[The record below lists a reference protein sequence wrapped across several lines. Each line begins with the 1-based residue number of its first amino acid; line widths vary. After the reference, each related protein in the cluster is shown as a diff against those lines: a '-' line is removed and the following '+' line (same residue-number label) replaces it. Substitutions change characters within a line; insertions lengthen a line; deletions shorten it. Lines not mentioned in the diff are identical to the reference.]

1 MLLDARE
8 EYPQGLNAAI
18 RTAARPGGSVRRVR
32 PALFG
37 RGAGRG
43 PGGHHGHAGQRA
55 GRVSVRGQ
63 AVCARQRAGRRGRHH
78 GRRTH
83 CGGRHGGRRRG
94 LCHARRRN
102 LCARQRGLP
111 RGRAYE
117 GLRHKAAGAGNW
129 RAGGQFSGRIS
140 GGRHHCGAEP
150 GHGKQRPGRALLRHG
165 HVRRKKFTCAARCWC
180 QTFPTGWCA
189 ARPHSRIW
197 TPWPRRCRRSAGCL
211 GCSRPACTLR
221 RSMFCSQTG
230 PTPTASC
237 TPRCK
242 ARPRTAR
249 SGLRAPKRKHG
260 KGA

>member
-78 GRRTH
+78 GRRAH

-150 GHGKQRPGRALLRHG
+150 GHGKQRPAGRFCGMGMYGGKIYLRG
-165 HVRRKKFTCAARCWC
+165 KVLVPDLSDRLVC
-180 QTFPTGWCA
+180 
-189 ARPHSRIW
+189 
-197 TPWPRRCRRSAGCL
+197 
-211 GCSRPACTLR
+211 RPATQQDMDAVAPALQA
-221 RSMFCSQTG
+221 FCGLFGLQQASLYASPFHVLQPNG
-230 PTPTASC
+230 ANPYRQLYTP
-237 TPRCK
+237 
-242 ARPRTAR
+242 
-249 SGLRAPKRKHG
+249 L
-260 KGA
+260 